1 MFRTSILA
9 AAVATVFV
17 VPASAFAA
25 DDAEIKKIREEI
37 ETIKNGYETRIRQLE
52 QRVEK
57 AEQGTGTPKPAALVQ
72 SAPAS
77 ANAFNPAISLILP
90 DRRLYPRRG

>member
-1 MFRTSILA
+1 MFRKNILA

-37 ETIKNGYETRIRQLE
+37 ETIKDEVCLTVTHDQFKAGSTMPGKVNG
-52 QRVEK
+52 
-57 AEQGTGTPKPAALVQ
+57 G
-72 SAPAS
+72 
-77 ANAFNPAISLILP
+77 
-90 DRRLYPRRG
+90 